1 MENKINGMN
10 RETYLEAMTDKAVVL
25 FENAGYKIS
34 DIRSIIKVSCG
45 FPPNTRIGTKFTTL
59 GVCINPKASES
70 GNHEIY
76 INPVTSESVKV
87 IDILI
92 HELTHAMTNTQ
103 FPNAKQSHGKEF
115 KMVSKA
121 IQMDG
126 NKKFKYA
133 CANPDLIKKIKS
145 WIKELGEYPH
155 DKITLKGNRKK
166 QGVRN
171 LKVECQ
177 SCEWSFRT
185 SNKNI
190 LLMVSTKCLCCGDDE
205 GLIVTF

>member
-1 MENKINGMN
+1 MENKIN

-25 FENAGYKIS
+25 FEDAGYKIS

-45 FPPNTRIGTKFTTL
+45 FPPNTRVGTKFTTL
-59 GVCINPKASES
+59 GVCINPKASAS

-115 KMVSKA
+115 KMVSKG

-133 CANPDLIKKIKS
+133 CANPDLIKKIES
-145 WIKELGEYPH
+145 WVKELGEYPH

-166 QGVRN
+166 QTTRN

-177 SCEWSFRT
+177 SCLWSFRT
-185 SNKNI
+185 SNQNI
-190 LLMVSTKCLCCGDDE
+190 NRIQSYKCLACE
-205 GLIVTF
+205 NETLEIV